1 MLYSNIMKDGTYYS
15 IFTENETVTV
25 RFYNRDWE
33 IYFTY
38 KVKQIL
44 KAGFEK
50 FFKSLVDKGIQEA
63 ELRELKNK
71 CMCDSVEWTWQ
82 EVIDNSPS
90 HLSSKLPGIHN
101 WVKHPV
107 THHETNL
114 SSAIMSLNDAY
125 KWSRDAIADWIESLD
140 EVPVFSVPKEPVV
153 KKEKTIENPLVLNEG
168 EYIQPTILVE
178 RKRFLS
184 FSS

>member
-1 MLYSNIMKDGTYYS
+1 
-15 IFTENETVTV
+15 
-25 RFYNRDWE
+25 
-33 IYFTY
+33 
-38 KVKQIL
+38 
-44 KAGFEK
+44 
-50 FFKSLVDKGIQEA
+50 
-63 ELRELKNK
+63 
-71 CMCDSVEWTWQ
+71 
-82 EVIDNSPS
+82 
-90 HLSSKLPGIHN
+90 
-101 WVKHPV
+101 
-107 THHETNL
+107 
-114 SSAIMSLNDAY
+114 MSLNDAY